1 MGVMSRSLM
10 GSRRGSYSREVSPSL
25 EGAER
30 KISAPAGYNNFSY
43 ATPSYLQLQSNNK
56 GRSAFR
62 KYGAQKVA
70 DAERPQCDPTLLY
83 KRASKDRSRAKSVGP
98 HQ

>member
-1 MGVMSRSLM
+1 MISRP
-10 GSRRGSYSREVSPSL
+10 SRDGSPSL
-25 EGAER
+25 EGPER

-56 GRSAFR
+56 RRSAFR

-70 DAERPQCDPTLLY
+70 DAEKPMCDPTLLY
-83 KRASKDRSRAKSVGP
+83 KRPSKERT
-98 HQ
+98 